1 MSFADEVLLA
11 ALIAAAAT
19 DDLDMTA
26 EDIMADAGCHET
38 EATEYGEQYDTAA
51 KVFDDVME

>member
-38 EATEYGEQYDTAA
+38 EDAQYDAA
-51 KVFDDVME
+51 AEVFDDVME